1 MINPDASMI
10 EICCSLIIAYLYV
23 SICCLNS
30 FSNLDETAKKNAPFG
45 SYIKTSSGNSILSII
60 LLPSL
65 FLVFALVNFKLE
77 LLYILFI
84 KLNDETIN
92 PIPIDTVK
100 SKVIVRI
107 IVKNKQKSIVNS
119 LNMLQYSHIY
129 KA

>member
-1 MINPDASMI
+1 M
-10 EICCSLIIAYLYV
+10 
-23 SICCLNS
+23 
-30 FSNLDETAKKNAPFG
+30 DETAKKNAPFG

-84 KLNDETIN
+84 KLNDDTIN

-107 IVKNKQKSIVNS
+107 IVKNKTNISAFGALNKCFIS
-119 LNMLQYSHIY
+119 LQLLIL
-129 KA
+129 